1 MQILVDRGAG
11 LKNALLYS
19 VDDYAMVEFLLSR
32 GAKIVSASG
41 KTSVITN
48 AVSAGNIE
56 VVRLLISH
64 ANDAELNSSPD
75 ALNWAAARG
84 RIDAV
89 RLLIGRGFDV
99 NARTKDCQVG
109 ETPLLAAFESKK
121 VTPQRIAVAKLLL
134 KHGAD
139 VTARNQ
145 DGKTATELLFQ
156 NDSDGLIHEDTEL
169 QQLLAGTDTS

>member
-1 MQILVDRGAG
+1 VQILIDRGAR
-11 LKNALLYS
+11 LDNALLYS
-19 VDDYAMVEFLLSR
+19 VDDYAMVDFLLSR
-32 GAKIVSASG
+32 GAKIVSALG
-41 KTSVITN
+41 KISAITN
-48 AVSAGNIE
+48 TASAGNIE

-64 ANDAELNSSPD
+64 ANDAEIDSSSD

-89 RLLIGRGFDV
+89 KLLIRRGFDV

-109 ETPLLAAFESKK
+109 ETPLLAACESKK
-121 VTPQRIAVAKLLL
+121 VTPQRMAVAKLLL

-139 VTARNQ
+139 VNARNQ
-145 DGKTATELLFQ
+145 DGKTTTELLFQ
-156 NDSDGLIHEDTEL
+156 NNSNGLLRKDTEL